1 MRMKPLFATPL
12 ILFVV
17 WLALGTICPAHGQ
30 RGATVRESR
39 IDVGG
44 AELYA
49 REVGTGPAIIVLH
62 GGPDFDQSYLLPEM
76 DRLSD
81 SYRLIY
87 YDQRGRGKSAS
98 NVRPEDVTLA
108 SDIADLEKVRQSFHL
123 ESATLLGHSWGTV
136 IALEYA
142 LKYPERV
149 SHLIL
154 MNPGPASRED
164 YVQLRKDW
172 LEKRPDAMAQRKAI
186 AETAAYKEGDPE
198 AVTAYYRIHF
208 KPALT
213 RPEDYEKLIARMRVS
228 FNKEGVLMRG
238 AESVEKMQE
247 GNTGFER
254 RGVRDQGQ
262 VHGFLDGIRAEH
274 GPSGGA
280 AEHHVGVV
288 SENRQRVRGD
298 GARRDVK
305 RRWREFAGD
314 LVHVGDHQEQ
324 SLRCGKR
331 RGKRS
336 SLEGAMHSASCAS
349 LALHLDDMGNASPCI
364 GHGLRGPLVRPF
376 AHRRRRGDGVN
387 GDDFTYPISDM
398 CDGLVAVH
406 GLELALHEIPRSVIS
421 TGTTEG
427 GPVIDQGCRKE
438 GQGVGT

>member
-1 MRMKPLFATPL
+1 MRMKSLFATPL

-30 RGATVRESR
+30 RGATVRESC

-49 REVGTGPAIIVLH
+49 REVGKGPAIIVLH

-81 SYRLIY
+81 SYGLIY

-172 LEKRPDAMAQRKAI
+172 PEKRPDAMAQRKAI
-186 AETAAYKEGDPE
+186 AETAAYKEGGPE

-213 RPEDYEKLIARMRVS
+213 RPEDYEKLIARMRAS
-228 FNKEGVLMRG
+228 FTKEGVLKARG
-238 AESVEKMQE
+238 
-247 GNTGFER
+247 
-254 RGVRDQGQ
+254 
-262 VHGFLDGIRAEH
+262 
-274 GPSGGA
+274 
-280 AEHHVGVV
+280 
-288 SENRQRVRGD
+288 
-298 GARRDVK
+298 
-305 RRWREFAGD
+305 
-314 LVHVGDHQEQ
+314 Q
-324 SLRCGKR
+324 SRI
-331 RGKRS
+331 
-336 SLEGAMHSASCAS
+336 
-349 LALHLDDMGNASPCI
+349 N
-364 GHGLRGPLVRPF
+364 
-376 AHRRRRGDGVN
+376 
-387 GDDFTYPISDM
+387 
-398 CDGLVAVH
+398 
-406 GLELALHEIPRSVIS
+406 
-421 TGTTEG
+421 
-427 GPVIDQGCRKE
+427 
-438 GQGVGT
+438 

>member
-1 MRMKPLFATPL
+1 MKMKSLITALLLTFAICFGP
-12 ILFVV
+12 
-17 WLALGTICPAHGQ
+17 GTRCLVRSQ
-30 RGATVRESR
+30 QGATVRESR

-49 REVGTGPAIIVLH
+49 REIGKGPAIIVLH

-164 YVQLRKDW
+164 YLQLRKDW

-208 KPALT
+208 KPALA
-213 RPEDYEKLIARMRVS
+213 RSDDYEKLIARMSAS
-228 FNKEGVLMRG
+228 FNKEGVLKAR
-238 AESVEKMQE
+238 AVEDRLMQDTWAAPRFDLLPKLKTLKIPTLVLSGDHE
-247 GNTGFER
+247 FIPPAT
-254 RGVRDQGQ
+254 
-262 VHGFLDGIRAEH
+262 AEH
-274 GPSGGA
+274 IAQAIPDARLVTLKGCGHFTFMECPAETHGQIDTFFSGKTK
-280 AEHHVGVV
+280 
-288 SENRQRVRGD
+288 S
-298 GARRDVK
+298 VK
-305 RRWREFAGD
+305 
-314 LVHVGDHQEQ
+314 
-324 SLRCGKR
+324 
-331 RGKRS
+331 
-336 SLEGAMHSASCAS
+336 
-349 LALHLDDMGNASPCI
+349 
-364 GHGLRGPLVRPF
+364 
-376 AHRRRRGDGVN
+376 
-387 GDDFTYPISDM
+387 
-398 CDGLVAVH
+398 
-406 GLELALHEIPRSVIS
+406 PR
-421 TGTTEG
+421 
-427 GPVIDQGCRKE
+427 
-438 GQGVGT
+438 